1 MAPVPIVRRGV
12 NAASL
17 WVLLTAC
24 PTALQAEGV
33 DTCNAILSDALLT
46 KRIGTNDRSYQAAEH
61 YWACSANSSEIQRH
75 FQMSKTQQTGASGG
89 DGYAGVTIQGS
100 HSTLGADHNST
111 DEIDAWKRLNCSRTD
126 RQQNETAAGFLS
138 EQYLGPG
145 VAEDWAKCIAS
156 RDGLQCTGRR
166 QRAGISLIVSYH
178 SYEVALPV
186 ITEFTVRRGRTL
198 ENITHDAT
206 VLIGTQT
213 SFIRRDPSTD
223 TIITLN
229 AVRGGRTAISCQVF
243 LPKDQPPPTPPP
255 PAKPSQVQ

>member
-1 MAPVPIVRRGV
+1 MELQAIVRRGV

-17 WVLLTAC
+17 CFLLTAY

-46 KRIGTNDRSYQAAEH
+46 KRVGTNDRSYQAAEH

-75 FQMSKTQQTGASGG
+75 FQMSETRRTGASKGG
-89 DGYAGVTIQGS
+89 GYAGVTIKGS
-100 HSTLGADHNST
+100 HSTLVADHSNP
-111 DEIDAWKRLNCSRTD
+111 DEIDAWKRLNCLRTD

-145 VAEDWAKCIAS
+145 VAENWAKCIAS

-166 QRAGISLIVSYH
+166 QKAGISFTVSYH

-186 ITEFTVRRGRTL
+186 ITEFTVHRGSTL
-198 ENITHDAT
+198 ERIAHGAR
-206 VLIGTQT
+206 VLIGTKA
-213 SFIRRDPSTD
+213 SFIKRDPSTD
-223 TIITLN
+223 TTITLN
-229 AVRGGRTAISCQVF
+229 AVRGGRIAVSCQVF
-243 LPKDQPPPTPPP
+243 VPKDQPPPAPP
-255 PAKPSQVQ
+255 